1 MALWESGFSV
11 EKSKQRKNKNTILI
25 SKSNQG
31 KQVLGFSLWESGFKF
46 SLLEFGFRFSLL
58 ESGFK
63 FSFPQTLN
71 TKP

>member
-1 MALWESGFSV
+1 MALWELGFRV
-11 EKSKQRKNKNTILI
+11 EKSKQRKNENTILI

-31 KQVLGFSLWESGFKF
+31 EQVLGFSLWESGFKF